1 MKESILKEAYDKDL
15 MDINTSLALDIAMN
29 NFQEDISKLLLLTHE
44 DDILR
49 IVKEMRK
56 GVIEEWLALK
66 EDGIEEEYNLDVM
79 FGGRE

>member
-1 MKESILKEAYDKDL
+1 MKESVLKEAYAKDL

-56 GVIEEWLALK
+56 GVIEEWVALK

>member
-29 NFQEDISKLLLLTHE
+29 NFQEGISKLLLFTHE

-49 IVKEMRK
+49 TVKEMRK

-66 EDGIEEEYNLDVM
+66 EGSVEEEYHSAIL
-79 FGGRE
+79 FGDR